1 VLSLEGL
8 ARAAQDSVRTL
19 ERALVDSRSHWYDS
33 TRRAFDQR
41 HGDVILD
48 TGQKVA
54 RELEELAGELGMALA
69 SLPE

>member
-1 VLSLEGL
+1 
-8 ARAAQDSVRTL
+8 
-19 ERALVDSRSHWYDS
+19 VDSRSHWYDS